1 MNYYNAA
8 DTSMQSLVRFNEV
21 AGQIQWIWS
30 FDLVFLAMDFRRIY
44 VYNTSKRVA

>member
-30 FDLVFLAMDFRRIY
+30 FAFGIFG
-44 VYNTSKRVA
+44 NGF